1 MIDTAYKDMKKVSV
15 GERNLGLDPA
25 TGKEVI
31 VKIGRYGPMVQVG
44 KATDEDKPQFASIG
58 DDMDIKTIELDQALS
73 LLQFPKTLGQFEQ
86 QDIIVNR
93 GRFGPYVKIDKSFV
107 SIPESLSINTIT
119 LDEAIDLIKAKR
131 EEDSKRMIHIFDQ
144 HDPEVHVL
152 NGRYGPYIKAGKK
165 NYKIPKDTEPESL
178 TLEQCLDIMKNQP
191 KRGKRKK

>member
-1 MIDTAYKDMKKVSV
+1 
-15 GERNLGLDPA
+15 
-25 TGKEVI
+25 
-31 VKIGRYGPMVQVG
+31 
-44 KATDEDKPQFASIG
+44 
-58 DDMDIKTIELDQALS
+58 MDIKTIELDQALS

-165 NYKIPKDTEPESL
+165 NYKI
-178 TLEQCLDIMKNQP
+178 
-191 KRGKRKK
+191 